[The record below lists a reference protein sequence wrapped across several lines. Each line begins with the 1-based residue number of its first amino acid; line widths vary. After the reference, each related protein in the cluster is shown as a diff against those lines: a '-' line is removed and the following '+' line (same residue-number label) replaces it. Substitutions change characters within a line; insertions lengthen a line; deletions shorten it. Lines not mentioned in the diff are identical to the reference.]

1 MLNPNEEKE
10 FKVLYYFLLQNRS
23 ALYTLIFTGGKKV
36 FATFDT
42 CCESDNG
49 LELDDPNYEEFICI
63 VMRNE
68 KTGKLFELNYHNIP
82 TEVYCG
88 DKRII

>member
-1 MLNPNEEKE
+1 MLNRNEEGNFNKL
-10 FKVLYYFLLQNRS
+10 FDFFLENRN
-23 ALYTLIFTGGKKV
+23 APCTLIFAEGKKV
-36 FATFDT
+36 FASFDT
-42 CCESDNG
+42 CYESDNE
-49 LELDDPNYEEFICI
+49 LELDDPNYEEFNSI

-68 KTGKLFELNYHNIP
+68 ETDKLFEFNYHNMP

>member
-1 MLNPNEEKE
+1 MLNPNEEKD
-10 FKVLYYFLLQNRS
+10 FKILYCFFLQNRN
-23 ALYTLIFTGGKKV
+23 ALYTLIFAEGKKV
-36 FATFDT
+36 FASFDT

-49 LELDDPNYEEFICI
+49 LELNDPNYEEFICI

-68 KTGKLFELNYHNIP
+68 ETDKLFEFNYHNMP
-82 TEVYCG
+82 KEVYCG